1 MAYDDERLIEA
12 ARHVANGKRIV
23 ARQRALVTRLKA
35 CGSSTLVA
43 EQTLR
48 TFLRSLAIFEDDLR
62 QLQIRG
68 GRRRRAHQSQMKD
81 PRAIEINGLRDVEFN
96 LVT

>member
-62 QLQIRG
+62 QLQISG
-68 GRRRRAHQSQMKD
+68 GRAAATSWHMKD
-81 PRAIEINGLRDVEFN
+81 RLAIEINALRDVEVT

>member
-23 ARQRALVTRLKA
+23 ARQRALVTRLRA

-62 QLQIRG
+62 QLQISG
-68 GRRRRAHQSQMKD
+68 GRAAATSWHMKD
-81 PRAIEINGLRDVEFN
+81 RLAIEINALRDVEVT

>member
-1 MAYDDERLIEA
+1 MEA
-12 ARHVANGKRIV
+12 ARHVSDGKRVV

-35 CGSSTLVA
+35 YGSSTLVA

-62 QLQIRG
+62 QLQISRG
-68 GRRRRAHQSQMKD
+68 RAAATSWHMKD
-81 PRAIEINGLRDVEFN
+81 RLAIEINALRDVEVT